1 MLLPKSVVDRVDVS
15 ITKSE
20 NTRIAEIIA
29 KILIIAFFTVNIQY
43 ISITTIQVNNPVLDA
58 DKVAIYSV
66 IDINTILITGF
77 VAYLFE
83 LSSVVI

>member
-29 KILIIAFFTVNIQY
+29 KILIIPFFTVNIQY